1 MNDYFAL
8 IQAMTA
14 ILRLSAI
21 SHIKPQQLKCTVR
34 VWLLTAP
41 GNTGPHR
48 ARTGPEM
55 TDYFAS
61 TTVTSRIKA

>member
-1 MNDYFAL
+1 MY
-8 IQAMTA
+8 
-14 ILRLSAI
+14 
-21 SHIKPQQLKCTVR
+21 
-34 VWLLTAP
+34 
-41 GNTGPHR
+41 GTGVTINRTGQHR